1 MDDSWRVMTMNPILT
16 LFTAL
21 LHTPLAAIQA
31 TYRSLQHQA
40 GFSSS
45 QTFFEVSV
53 KPPNCDAIRFWLFE
67 EHGNFRQAPDVE
79 HSEKQP

>member
-1 MDDSWRVMTMNPILT
+1 MDDSWRVMIMNPILT

-31 TYRSLQHQA
+31 AYRSLQHQA

-45 QTFFEVSV
+45 QTFFEVPV
-53 KPPNCDAIRFWLFE
+53 KPPLDDTP
-67 EHGNFRQAPDVE
+67 GNTP
-79 HSEKQP
+79 STQPLNGKPGPIGWKG